1 MKKNIYRFF
10 VVIVATT
17 LLSVA
22 LQSCAI
28 FSDPAYQ
35 ESFRQGWNLTA
46 PEEYR
51 Y

>member
-1 MKKNIYRFF
+1 MKKNICRFF